1 MASSITESQ
10 VLWSGLSSVTVS
22 SATMVW
28 SDPITFN
35 AEDWNASIQVL
46 ADNAGT
52 PASGD
57 VCDVYIGWSNG
68 AVSGGGGND
77 YDTNVHSEFV
87 MRLNSFAST
96 GGEDQAIRTVGI
108 NASGKRAMRVGVS
121 CPQAASR
128 NFVVRVRL
136 VTHRPQ

>member
-22 SATMVW
+22 AASIVW
-28 SDPITFN
+28 SDQIVLN
-35 AEDWNASIQVL
+35 SEDWNGSIQVM

-57 VCDVYIGWSNG
+57 VCDVYVGWSNG
-68 AVSGGGGND
+68 AVSGGGSND
-77 YDTNVHSEFV
+77 FDTNVHSEFV
-87 MRLNSFAST
+87 MRLNTYSLT
-96 GGEDQAIRTVGI
+96 GGEDAAIRTMGI
-108 NASGKRAMRVGVS
+108 NISGKRALRVGVV

-128 NFVVRVRL
+128 NFVVRARL